1 MAEIVVGEGHN
12 GGTISATAG
21 DYIIIRLPE
30 NPTTGFQWRA
40 ERTDIEVLELQS
52 DEFTQAASGAIGSSG
67 VRILRYLAKGAGDT
81 SITLQLARPWEANAP
96 RSQFKIQVT
105 VSR

>member
-12 GGTISATAG
+12 GGVISAKVG
-21 DYIIIRLPE
+21 DHIVVQLPE

-40 ERTDIEVLELQS
+40 EPADLRVIELQS
-52 DEFTQAASGAIGSSG
+52 DQFAQAASGAIGSSG
-67 VRILRYLAKGAGDT
+67 VRTLRYLASGAGDA
-81 SITLQLARPWEANAP
+81 SMTLQLARPWEANAP